1 MNSQPW
7 SKEPKILARE
17 GINVH
22 VEIANEENAIDQ
34 SFQMVGESLLIDTG
48 ADRTGIRKDILERLH
63 LEATGTVE
71 MSVVGGVRMT
81 CPRYRAR
88 KYSLP
93 AAAGLSCGIAHSP

>member
-34 SFQMVGESLLIDTG
+34 SFQMVGKSLLIDTG

-71 MSVVGGVRMT
+71 MSVVGGVRPL
-81 CPRYRAR
+81 CAV
-88 KYSLP
+88 
-93 AAAGLSCGIAHSP
+93 